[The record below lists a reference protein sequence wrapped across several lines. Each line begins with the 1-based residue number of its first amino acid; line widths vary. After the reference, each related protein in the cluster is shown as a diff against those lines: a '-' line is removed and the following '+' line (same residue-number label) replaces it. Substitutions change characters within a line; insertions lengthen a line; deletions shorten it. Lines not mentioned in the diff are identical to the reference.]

1 MAANGKKALRAA
13 ERQGEK
19 RLKKGRYVKY
29 KARYPEYQKK
39 YCERKD
45 SQLKNKT
52 SEEQPEAALLG
63 REQDKLRKRRNST
76 LQESLRKKSFEFELL
91 ELISRKIA
99 SFVAKVTEH

>member
-76 LQESLRKKSFEFELL
+76 KATNPDVPRKNHRTDSRLSSL
-91 ELISRKIA
+91 
-99 SFVAKVTEH
+99 H